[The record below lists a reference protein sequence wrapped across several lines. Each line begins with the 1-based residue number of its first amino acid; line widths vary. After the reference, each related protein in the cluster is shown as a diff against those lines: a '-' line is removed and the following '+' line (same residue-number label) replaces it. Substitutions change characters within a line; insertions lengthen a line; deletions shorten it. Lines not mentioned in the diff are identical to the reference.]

1 MQKSWRHKADCMLV
15 TARTAN
21 VNIHHT
27 QAGTTAGTRAVSYS
41 KKVSVCHSDLSFY
54 ASATVTLYRMRLL
67 AVSFVSPAIR
77 QV

>member
-27 QAGTTAGTRAVSYS
+27 TTAGTRAVSYS

-67 AVSFVSPAIR
+67 AVGFVSPAIR